1 MFLIQLFRLLSIRL
15 PLGTHIVPVNVVDVH
30 RAWGILLLKFDV
42 PVQVFHYVQKVR
54 EQTHVARKCIVFSDP
69 LELVGLVSEDL
80 DVPEL
85 LGIVVA
91 NFAIEHTIF

>member
-1 MFLIQLFRLLSIRL
+1 M
-15 PLGTHIVPVNVVDVH
+15 
-30 RAWGILLLKFDV
+30 
-42 PVQVFHYVQKVR
+42 QVFHYIRKVR
-54 EQTHVARKCIVFSDP
+54 EQTHVARKRIVFSDP